1 MTDYADIQCD
11 EMTCKTWPKSWQ
23 RFTLSFLARDT
34 NGTRVWVGKNRLLF
48 TLDSSTLARISS
60 FHILSLLIIYS
71 NWLWA
76 NFNLEKFISWCL
88 KINGWFFRQKTT
100 RLLKIAI
107 YLMTLIRETK
117 KISLF
122 WKKKY
127 RNASLSSL
135 LQLWNFFTPLSS
147 SWVIFSRS
155 RRRARDIK
163 YELLHNALRQN
174 SDQKVQFQM

>member
-34 NGTRVWVGKNRLLF
+34 NGTRVWARKNRLLF

-60 FHILSLLIIYS
+60 FHILSLWLIIYS

-100 RLLKIAI
+100 WLFGPIHLPHLRIRKFFYGQLESYGSVSTYGWLETYGSINFHDLIFFGSKCLK
-107 YLMTLIRETK
+107 LP
-117 KISLF
+117 
-122 WKKKY
+122 
-127 RNASLSSL
+127 NSSRKVVKL
-135 LQLWNFFTPLSS
+135 RSKFF
-147 SWVIFSRS
+147 
-155 RRRARDIK
+155 
-163 YELLHNALRQN
+163 
-174 SDQKVQFQM
+174 

>member
-1 MTDYADIQCD
+1 MLENKWLIFQAEDNL
-11 EMTCKTWPKSWQ
+11 
-23 RFTLSFLARDT
+23 TLKNCYLFNDSDKRDKKNIPFL
-34 NGTRVWVGKNRLLF
+34 
-48 TLDSSTLARISS
+48 
-60 FHILSLLIIYS
+60 
-71 NWLWA
+71 
-76 NFNLEKFISWCL
+76 E
-88 KINGWFFRQKTT
+88 
-100 RLLKIAI
+100 
-107 YLMTLIRETK
+107 
-117 KISLF
+117 
-122 WKKKY
+122 KKY